1 MKNKIK
7 RFFSKRELIK
17 QIAFTLFCMFLF
29 RLGSNIIISSV
40 DTSVIGGVQGFDLFN
55 LLTGADMGSFSLF
68 ALGLSPFITGSIVIE
83 LLSNDV
89 IPVFSRW
96 KKDNENTKRT
106 TASNVCG
113 LIIAVIQAFSITLA
127 LDRSYGMLR
136 SDNIYSYLYTAIIM
150 VVGSCILLWIS
161 KQIDT
166 YGLGNGSSIIIV
178 SGILYKMPGIIDD
191 AYNIVV
197 TYKDLTTLI
206 SFALLMA
213 VFISVIFFVVFTE
226 KSEKR
231 IRIAFS
237 FGSRSVVGQKDNYLP
252 IKVNVS
258 GVIPVIF
265 ASSVLQI
272 PSLIS
277 KMFNKEYEWMSFFSL
292 SDPKGIVLYVLL
304 IIFFVYYYSHTLI
317 NAKDINSNFRKSGC
331 SIISV
336 RPGQDTIDYINRHLN
351 YLCVFGSVSLVF
363 IALIP
368 VVVPMIWTTAAS
380 SGLTLGGTSLIIVT
394 GVTLEIYRKIKTEM
408 TRFDYKKQSFF
419 WR

>member
-226 KSEKR
+226 NSEKR

-277 KMFNKEYEWMSFFSL
+277 TMFNKEYE
-292 SDPKGIVLYVLL
+292 
-304 IIFFVYYYSHTLI
+304 
-317 NAKDINSNFRKSGC
+317 
-331 SIISV
+331 
-336 RPGQDTIDYINRHLN
+336 
-351 YLCVFGSVSLVF
+351 
-363 IALIP
+363 
-368 VVVPMIWTTAAS
+368 
-380 SGLTLGGTSLIIVT
+380 
-394 GVTLEIYRKIKTEM
+394 
-408 TRFDYKKQSFF
+408 
-419 WR
+419 